1 MGFDIPGIGS
11 DPNAIVTLTNPV
23 IKGGMDLRCPVSVNE
38 SVLTEIYVSPNGS
51 DTLGNGSFLNPI
63 ATLGK
68 AMTMVSST
76 KLNIILMPGEYAE
89 DVTWCDQKNV
99 IVSAMIPGTVTLAAV
114 TAFAI
119 HVDPAAATGTWSFTI
134 QGCTISNDDGL
145 KGLWINNT
153 SVGKRING
161 YLNDCDWETETSTD
175 AAIDVDRAGAATDAI
190 RLYIKGR
197 NNTIEG
203 LVDFITESTD
213 DRLRFFGMRLIG
225 GVAVTGSVVMEV
237 AYACCGIQTTSGE
250 SYGTGNVSGHFACW
264 NETDANPNV
273 YTALADDDET
283 SH

>member
-1 MGFDIPGIGS
+1 MGYDIPGLGS
-11 DPNAIVTLTNPV
+11 NEDATVVLTNPV
-23 IKGGMDLRCPVSVNE
+23 IKNTKSLGSVA
-38 SVLTEIYVSPNGS
+38 VLSEIYVSPNGS
-51 DTLGNGSFLNPI
+51 DAIGDGSFTNPV

-68 AMTMVSST
+68 AMTMVTSS
-76 KLNIILMPGEYAE
+76 KLNIILMAGDYAE
-89 DVTWCDQKNV
+89 DVTWCNTKNV
-99 IVSAMIPGTVTLAAV
+99 VVSAMIAGTVTLSAV

-119 HVDPAAATGTWSFTI
+119 KVDPTASSGTWTFTI

-145 KGLWINNT
+145 KGLWVNNT
-153 SVGKRING
+153 NVGKRINAII
-161 YLNDCDWETETSTD
+161 NDCDFESETSTD
-175 AAIDVDRAGAATDAI
+175 KAIDVDRAGAGTDSI
-190 RLYIKGR
+190 RMYIRGR
-197 NNTIEG
+197 NHTIEG

-225 GVAVTGSVVMEV
+225 GVAVTGNIVMEV

-273 YTALADDDET
+273 YTALSDDDET